1 MTTTPLE
8 PLTARV
14 PGRAWT
20 VRLTGHGDRTANV
33 TCTSPCTMPARS
45 RDLAVLRTFAAQH
58 AAAHAKAAT
67 VRPNAACH
75 CRAERCEA
83 HSGDK
88 TLCAGEVVMILRHD
102 PIVGQVWIVEEV
114 CAMCAPHIPHAR
126 VLARA
131 ATPAGR
137 TAVKPAAQR
146 RSQDRTQ
153 AQGLARPAVPS
164 LFSSADAA
172 GAGTDA
178 IRRPR
183 KPYRRAR
190 QD

>member
-8 PLTARV
+8 PSTARV

-20 VRLTGHGDRTANV
+20 VRLTGHGDRTVSV

-45 RDLAVLRTFAAQH
+45 RDLAALRVFAARH

-67 VRPNAACH
+67 VRPDAACH

-83 HSGDK
+83 HPGDK
-88 TLCAGEVVMILRHD
+88 TLCAGEVVLILRHD

-131 ATPAGR
+131 AAPARRATG
-137 TAVKPAAQR
+137 KPTT
-146 RSQDRTQ
+146 RSQGQDR
-153 AQGLARPAVPS
+153 AQVLPRPGVPS

-172 GAGTDA
+172 GAGTETV
-178 IRRPR
+178 RRPR
-183 KPYRRAR
+183 KPYRRSR
-190 QD
+190 QS